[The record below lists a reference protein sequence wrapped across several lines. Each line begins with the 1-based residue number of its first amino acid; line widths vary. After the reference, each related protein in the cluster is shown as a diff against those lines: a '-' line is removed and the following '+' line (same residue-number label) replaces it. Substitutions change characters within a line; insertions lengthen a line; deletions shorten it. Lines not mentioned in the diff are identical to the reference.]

1 MLLMKRRRGVS
12 TCYLAWRLLDQNW
25 ISAAV
30 VVLSRGSG
38 VAEATPLRVFV
49 PYLVRVPTSF
59 PS

>member
-38 VAEATPLRVFV
+38 VAEATPLRV